1 VKFLFQSDL
10 KYQYCFKGE
19 KQVKINKVYIV
30 IGLII
35 AFTLIVELAA
45 HADEFDHATVITFT
59 QPVEIPG
66 QVLPTG
72 TYLFELADHG
82 TETHVVQ
89 IFSSDRR
96 VLYGTFLTSST
107 ELQEPAND
115 VELTFAESEAT
126 APPVLL
132 KWFYP
137 GSEIGNE
144 FVYSKQTEKQ
154 VAQDKLETIVVK
166 EAPMSRSE
174 TTGAGN

>member
-1 VKFLFQSDL
+1 M
-10 KYQYCFKGE
+10 
-19 KQVKINKVYIV
+19 KINKGYIV
-30 IGLII
+30 VGLII
-35 AFTLIVELAA
+35 AFTLIFELAA

-59 QPVEIPG
+59 QPVQIPG
-66 QVLPTG
+66 QVVPTG

-89 IFSSDRR
+89 IFSADRS

-107 ELQEPAND
+107 DLQEPVND
-115 VELTFAESEAT
+115 VEVTFAEPEAGG
-126 APPVLL
+126 PPVLL

-154 VAQDKLETIVVK
+154 VAQDKLETIMVK
-166 EAPMSRSE
+166 QAAMSPSE

>member
-1 VKFLFQSDL
+1 M
-10 KYQYCFKGE
+10 
-19 KQVKINKVYIV
+19 KINKGYIV
-30 IGLII
+30 VGLII
-35 AFTLIVELAA
+35 AFTLIFELAA
-45 HADEFDHATVITFT
+45 HADEFDHATKITFT
-59 QPVEIPG
+59 QPVQIPG

-89 IFSSDRR
+89 IFSSDRS

-115 VELTFAESEAT
+115 VEVTFAESEAG

-137 GSEIGNE
+137 GSEIGND

-154 VAQDKLETIVVK
+154 LAQDKLETIVVK
-166 EAPMSRSE
+166 QAPMSRSE

>member
-1 VKFLFQSDL
+1 M
-10 KYQYCFKGE
+10 
-19 KQVKINKVYIV
+19 KINKGYIV
-30 IGLII
+30 VGLII
-35 AFTLIVELAA
+35 AFTLIFELAA
-45 HADEFDHATVITFT
+45 HADEFDHATKITFT
-59 QPVEIPG
+59 QPVQIPG

-82 TETHVVQ
+82 TETRVVQ
-89 IFSSDRR
+89 IFSSDRS

-115 VELTFAESEAT
+115 VEVTFAESEAG

-137 GSEIGNE
+137 GSEIGND

-154 VAQDKLETIVVK
+154 LAQDKLETIVVK
-166 EAPMSRSE
+166 QAPMSRSE

>member
-1 VKFLFQSDL
+1 M
-10 KYQYCFKGE
+10 
-19 KQVKINKVYIV
+19 KINKGYIV

-59 QPVEIPG
+59 QPVQIPG

-72 TYLFELADHG
+72 TYLFELGDHG
-82 TETHVVQ
+82 TETHTVQ

-107 ELQEPAND
+107 QLQEPAND
-115 VELTFAESEAT
+115 VELTFAESEAG

-154 VAQDKLETIVVK
+154 LAHDKLETIVVK
-166 EAPMSRSE
+166 EAPVSRSE
-174 TTGAGN
+174 TTEAGN

>member
-1 VKFLFQSDL
+1 M
-10 KYQYCFKGE
+10 
-19 KQVKINKVYIV
+19 KINKGYIV

-59 QPVEIPG
+59 QPVRIPG

-72 TYLFELADHG
+72 TYLFELGDHG
-82 TETHVVQ
+82 TENNVVQ
-89 IFSSDRR
+89 IFSSDRT

-107 ELQEPAND
+107 ELQDPASD
-115 VELTFAESEAT
+115 VELTFAQPEAGG
-126 APPVLL
+126 PPVLL

-154 VAQDKLETIVVK
+154 LAQDKRETVVANQ
-166 EAPMSRSE
+166 APMSRPE
-174 TTGAGN
+174 TIGAGN

>member
-1 VKFLFQSDL
+1 MKW
-10 KYQYCFKGE
+10 KYQYCCKE
-19 KQVKINKVYIV
+19 INKMRINRGYIV

-35 AFTLIVELAA
+35 AFALFFELAA

-59 QPVEIPG
+59 QPIRIPG

-82 TETHVVQ
+82 TEPHVVQ
-89 IFSSDRR
+89 IFSSDRS

-107 ELQEPAND
+107 ELQEPTD
-115 VELTFAESEAT
+115 DTEFTLAEPESAG
-126 APPVLL
+126 PPVLL

-137 GSEIGNE
+137 GSDSGNE

-154 VAQDKLETIVVK
+154 LAKERQRTIVANQTPVSHW
-166 EAPMSRSE
+166 ES
-174 TTGAGN
+174 TGAGN

>member
-1 VKFLFQSDL
+1 M
-10 KYQYCFKGE
+10 
-19 KQVKINKVYIV
+19 KINKGYIV

-59 QPVEIPG
+59 QPVQIPG

-72 TYLFELADHG
+72 TYLFELGDHG
-82 TETHVVQ
+82 TETHTVQ

-107 ELQEPAND
+107 QLQEPAND
-115 VELTFAESEAT
+115 VELTFAESEAG
-126 APPVLL
+126 ASPVLL

-154 VAQDKLETIVVK
+154 LAQDKLETIVVK
-166 EAPMSRSE
+166 EAPVSRSE

>member
-1 VKFLFQSDL
+1 M
-10 KYQYCFKGE
+10 
-19 KQVKINKVYIV
+19 KINKGYIV
-30 IGLII
+30 VGLII
-35 AFTLIVELAA
+35 AFTLIFELAA
-45 HADEFDHATVITFT
+45 HADEFDHAAKITFT
-59 QPVEIPG
+59 QPVQIPG

-89 IFSSDRR
+89 IFSSDRS

-115 VELTFAESEAT
+115 VEVTFAESEAG

-137 GSEIGNE
+137 GSEIGND

-154 VAQDKLETIVVK
+154 LAQDKLETIVAK
-166 EAPMSRSE
+166 QAPMSRSE